1 VRVTAIAIVLVVAVW
16 PLHSASAADDTRT
29 PEPNPEDI
37 EFFNKRVR
45 PILLT
50 RCFECHSST
59 AKKLRGGFK
68 LDSREAA
75 LAGGETGAALVP
87 GEPGKSLLIAAVR
100 YDDEQLQMPPSG
112 KLSAREIADLTEWV
126 QRGAPFPAGDAA
138 GAAKRSIDLIEG
150 RKHWAFQPVRTIEP
164 PVVAAD
170 DAALRAWP
178 QQRIDHFILAAQ
190 RAHGLKPSPA
200 ASHATLIRRLKF
212 DLLGLPPTPDEVR
225 EFVADESPDAFARLV
240 ERYLASPHYG
250 ERWGRY
256 WLDLARYCDV
266 PESWREGQAKA
277 WLYRDW
283 VVRAINDDMPY
294 DKFVRMQFAADLLPD
309 FQPADAA
316 ALGFLGLSPTYW
328 KELKLDHNVIKQ
340 VVAEE
345 WEEQIDAI
353 GSTFLGLTTACA
365 RCHDHK
371 FDPITQ
377 QDYYGL
383 AGVLASIRLD
393 DRPIITAELATVA
406 AQGRARV
413 KELQQQ
419 IDKLEKQKPATDESK
434 QQIEQLKEQI
444 THVHRD
450 TPHIDTPL
458 AFGVIEAS
466 LHVLPDGPHRT
477 KLEYKPGEP
486 QNVPMHVRGNPAK
499 PGPVVPRRFLA
510 VLSRDPNA
518 TFREGSG
525 RRELA
530 EAIVTNA
537 APLAARVMVNRV
549 WKHHFGRGLVNTPS
563 NFGTQGDRPSHPELL
578 DDLAAQFIDHGWS
591 LKWLHREIV
600 LSATYQQDSR
610 IADLRL
616 PIADLKKNPVSSEAP
631 PSNRQSEIGNRQSID
646 PDNVWLWRM
655 PVRRLDV
662 EAWRD
667 AMLLA
672 TGELDATVGG
682 APSDLADASNR
693 RRALYGSVK
702 RRELADILRL
712 HDFPDPVAHSG
723 SRVPTTSPLQQLF
736 VLNSPFLQHRSEA
749 LVRRLQTEAGNDIKP
764 RIRRAHWLL
773 FGREASAD
781 QIQWGQQF
789 LNSAQADGTSA
800 DACWRQYAQ
809 ALLASNE
816 LMFVD

>member
-1 VRVTAIAIVLVVAVW
+1 L
-16 PLHSASAADDTRT
+16 AADEA
-29 PEPNPEDI
+29 PPAAKPEDI
-37 EFFNKRVR
+37 EFFEKRVR
-45 PILLT
+45 PILVT
-50 RCFECHSST
+50 HCFECHSAK
-59 AKKLRGGFK
+59 AKKLRGGLK
-68 LDSREAA
+68 LDNRDAA
-75 LAGGETGAALVP
+75 LTGGDTGAAFVS
-87 GEPGKSLLIAAVR
+87 GEPDKSLLISAVR
-100 YDDEQLQMPPSG
+100 YNDEQLQMPPAG
-112 KLSAREIADLTEWV
+112 KLPAREIADLTEWV
-126 QRGAPFPAGDAA
+126 TRGAPFPAADVA
-138 GAAKRSIDLIEG
+138 GAAKRTIDLVEG
-150 RKHWAFQPVRTIEP
+150 RKHWAFQPVRTSDP
-164 PVVAAD
+164 PGNPAD
-170 DAALRAWP
+170 VAALRGWP
-178 QQRIDHFILAAQ
+178 QQRIDHFVLAAQ
-190 RAHGLKPSPA
+190 RTHGLKPSPA
-200 ASHATLIRRLKF
+200 ASRQSLIRRVKF

-225 EFVADESPDAFARLV
+225 EFVADKSPDAFAALV
-240 ERYLASPHYG
+240 EHYLASPHYG

-283 VVRAINDDMPY
+283 VVKAFNDDLPY
-294 DKFVRMQFAADLLPD
+294 NEFVRKQLAADLLPD
-309 FQPADAA
+309 FAPAESA
-316 ALGFLGLSPTYW
+316 ALGFLGISPTYW
-328 KELKLDHNVIKQ
+328 KELKLDHIVIKQ

-353 GSTFLGLTTACA
+353 GSTFLGLTIACA

-371 FDPITQ
+371 FDPITT

-393 DRPIITAELATVA
+393 DRPIIVADLAAA
-406 AQGRARV
+406 AQKGRDRV

-419 IDKLEKQKPATDESK
+419 IDKLEKAKPATDEAK
-434 QQIEQLKEQI
+434 QQIEQLREQI
-444 THVHRD
+444 AQVKRD

-486 QNVPMHVRGNPAK
+486 QDVALHVRGNPGK
-499 PGPVVPRRFLA
+499 TGPVVPRRFLS
-510 VLSRDPNA
+510 VLSNNSTA
-518 TFREGSG
+518 SFREGSG

-530 EAIVTNA
+530 EAIVTDA

-549 WKHHFGRGLVNTPS
+549 WKYHFGRGLVNTPS

-578 DDLAAQFIDHGWS
+578 DDMAARFIEHGWS

-600 LSATYQQDSR
+600 LSATYQQSSR
-610 IADLRL
+610 VGWVEARDPPRTPTDDAVGLVPRPTLR
-616 PIADLKKNPVSSEAP
+616 P
-631 PSNRQSEIGNRQSID
+631 PTPHSLD

-655 PVRRLDV
+655 PIRRLDV

-667 AMLLA
+667 SMLSA
-672 TGELDATVGG
+672 TGELDATPGG
-682 APSDLADASNR
+682 APSELADTNNR
-693 RRALYGSVK
+693 RRTLYGTVK
-702 RRELADILRL
+702 RRELSDILRL
-712 HDFPDPVAHSG
+712 HDFPDPVAHSA

-736 VLNSPFLQHRSEA
+736 VLNSPFMQQRSEA
-749 LVRRLQTEAGNDIKP
+749 LIRRLQTEAGDDIES

-781 QIQWGQQF
+781 QVQWGREF
-789 LNSAQADGTSA
+789 VTTAQADGTTTDLA
-800 DACWRQYAQ
+800 WREYAQ

-816 LMFVD
+816 LLFVD